1 MIMRTT
7 TTLAVAFLT
16 MLLPT
21 QNASAQCAEDENIYL
36 FNYNGK
42 SYEII
47 KENKTWTEAAACAA
61 SRGGYLAEIN
71 NAEEQE
77 AIFTQLANADITPAD
92 TEAGDG
98 FGSYIWLGGNDITTE
113 GFWALNGNNDE
124 QAVFFWQG
132 SAGGAPMNNRFNNW
146 GNNEPDNWGDAPG
159 QDALAMAIIPF
170 PNGEAGKWNDV
181 SHTNELFFIVEHNSL
196 LNTPQADFESEMV
209 LYPNPATD
217 FVNITNADNLTKAVI
232 VSVTGHEVISLQKEE
247 LGTGQINIANLPAG
261 VYFINLKLENNI
273 TLHKRLV
280 KKQ

>member
-7 TTLAVAFLT
+7 TTLAIAFVT
-16 MLLPT
+16 MMLPAVT
-21 QNASAQCAEDENIYL
+21 ASAQCADEAENIYL

-47 KENKTWTEAAACAA
+47 KENKTWTEAAACAV

-71 NAEEQE
+71 NPEEQE
-77 AIFTQLANADITPAD
+77 AIFTQLANAAITPAE
-92 TEAGDG
+92 TEAEDG

-113 GFWALNGNNDE
+113 GFWALNGDNDE

-132 SAGGAPMNNRFNNW
+132 NAGGAPMNNRYNNW
-146 GNNEPDNWGDAPG
+146 GNNEPDNWGTDG

-181 SHTNELFFIVEHNSL
+181 SHINELFFIVEHNSL
-196 LNTPQADFESEMV
+196 LNTQQPDFENALV

-217 FVNITNADNLTKAVI
+217 IVNITNADSLTKAVI
-232 VSVTGHEVISLQKEE
+232 VTVTGQGIIALQKEE
-247 LGTGQINIANLPAG
+247 LVTGQINIANLLPG
-261 VYFINLKLENNI
+261 VYLINLEFNNGKL
-273 TLHKRLV
+273 LSSKLV